1 MEKQILLDHIAL
13 LHTTSMG
20 VARIKSNLQLDTDD
34 VVGHCQ
40 QKILDQ
46 RCNIYRQGKNWYC
59 EIDKI
64 RITVNAYSYT
74 IITAHKLSSGR

>member
-1 MEKQILLDHIAL
+1 MEKQILLDNIAS
-13 LHTTSMG
+13 LHTTPMG

-34 VVGHCQ
+34 VVGYCQ

-64 RITVNAYSYT
+64 RITVNAASYT
-74 IITAHKLSSGR
+74 IITAHKLK